1 MNDWDDSDN
10 APKREMIERSCARA
24 GWLIATGG
32 PNDTDAGEL
41 CLKFPLPNKAAL
53 FGLEAVDSLRPPLYG
68 ETIAVGQ
75 WRAIHV
81 YDADGKWLA
90 TDHEWM
96 GEDDDAPEGS
106 HAWTLTFNTGPKGV
120 TGYRLEPSVTPAP
133 VAVLTLLNAL
143 NAEIRS

>member
-1 MNDWDDSDN
+1 MTDWDDSDN
-10 APKREMIERSCARA
+10 APQREMMERSCARA

-32 PNDTDAGEL
+32 PNDTDAGEP
-41 CLKFPLPNKAAL
+41 CLWFPLPNRAAL
-53 FGLEAVDSLRPPLYG
+53 AVDSLRPPLYG

-75 WRAIHV
+75 WRAIPV
-81 YDADGKWLA
+81 YDADREWFF

-106 HAWTLTFNTGPKGV
+106 HAWTLTWNPGIVGV

-133 VAVLTLLNAL
+133 IAVLFLLNAL
-143 NAEIRS
+143 NAEIHS